1 MKHSALAGMFITAA
15 LLASPVFAAE
25 DLCTTNIQ
33 SLQDTVD
40 KGLAVGENS
49 LDNITAALADTVT
62 RYVSIPRP
70 TRPERL
76 FADGDAFFRDASI
89 ERCSDVA
96 ISKMKRLF
104 VPV

>member
-33 SLQDTVD
+33 TLQDTVD

-49 LDNITAALADTVT
+49 LDNIQAALDKAKAAKAAGNDKDC
-62 RYVSIPRP
+62 I
-70 TRPERL
+70 
-76 FADGDAFFRDASI
+76 
-89 ERCSDVA
+89 A
-96 ISKMKRLF
+96 ISTGMLEKIQLREPSKG
-104 VPV
+104 